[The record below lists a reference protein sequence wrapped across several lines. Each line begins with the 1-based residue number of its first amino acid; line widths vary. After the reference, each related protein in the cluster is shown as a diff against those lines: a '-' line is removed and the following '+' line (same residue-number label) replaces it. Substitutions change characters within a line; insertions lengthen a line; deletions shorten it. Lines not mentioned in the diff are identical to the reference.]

1 MTNERKTS
9 LQNWSAIAM
18 LTAGTLMAFLSLLL
32 PPTGE
37 IDNGALWYTGQCF
50 LYAGG
55 IFGIGTYTKNRFTSI
70 ERRLKLSGNEDDA
83 ESA

>member
-1 MTNERKTS
+1 
-9 LQNWSAIAM
+9 M
-18 LTAGTLMAFLSLLL
+18 LAAGTLMAFLSLLL

-55 IFGIGTYTKNRFTSI
+55 IFGIGTYTRNRFSSI
-70 ERRLKLSGNEDDA
+70 ERRLNLKGHEDDPEIA
-83 ESA
+83 E